1 MQNNTSKII
10 GLGAIVLIAAAG
22 TGAVVYLN
30 RPGTNTSSTGST
42 QTETTSTD
50 NGVAN
55 SESSTTSEA
64 TGAYKDGTY
73 SADGRYR
80 SPGGNETIGV
90 TVTLKENIVTAVN
103 VKTNASGNSAQYQ
116 TMFKN
121 GVGNLTVGKNID
133 EINLSRVSG
142 SSLTSTGLNNALD
155 EIKDEAKA

>member
-22 TGAVVYLN
+22 TGAAVYFN
-30 RPGTNTSSTGST
+30 RPDTDTSSTETT
-42 QTETTSTD
+42 QTETASTD
-50 NGVAN
+50 TATSSN
-55 SESSTTSEA
+55 ESSTA
-64 TGAYKDGTY
+64 TETAGTYKDGTY
-73 SADGRYR
+73 SADGSYR

-90 TVTLKENIVTAVN
+90 TVSLKDNIVTAVDI
-103 VKTNASGNSAQYQ
+103 KTNASGNSAQYQ

-142 SSLTSTGLNNALD
+142 SSLTSTGFNDALD